1 MDPLWLQREAA
12 TIQNRYRTHLSFQLN
27 PHSQPQRRPTGL
39 DYKWVLMLVISA
51 SSFLMIMDGGM
62 VAIGLP
68 AMIDGLDT
76 GASTIVWVTLAFFLG
91 STAPLLTLGWVADTI
106 GRKRMFLSGV
116 LIVAIGLAF
125 SAASQ
130 NVTQLILARVAAAAG
145 SSMILATDNALLTQG
160 FPASERGRA
169 QGINNMAFGLGIGL
183 GFLLGGVLVDVLG
196 WRALFWT
203 RLPAQL
209 VLAFLV
215 WRFIK
220 EEPGAS
226 AASIKLDKIDYSGV
240 VLLTMVMVTGL
251 VAINQAGRLGVAT
264 PFVLAL
270 ISATAVILLVLLFVE
285 RRASPPII
293 ELKLFASRVFS
304 SGVTA
309 QMFVQILHGGW
320 NFLAP
325 FLLIQGIGHSASF
338 AGVMILP
345 FQVIRLALSP
355 VSGILSDKFGTRGP
369 SALGQLTLLGG
380 LFALTRLGPDAPTWQ
395 LMVAITIGGAG
406 LSIFLPAN
414 NSAIMGFVP
423 RNYLSSASGF
433 LATSRAIGSSIGVA
447 LAAAIYVSRL
457 GPDGALAQGAASIAV
472 FSAAIDGITVVGI
485 VSTVGILAIYLRGR
499 S

>member
-1 MDPLWLQREAA
+1 
-12 TIQNRYRTHLSFQLN
+12 
-27 PHSQPQRRPTGL
+27 
-39 DYKWVLMLVISA
+39 
-51 SSFLMIMDGGM
+51 MIMDGGM
-62 VAIGLP
+62 TAIGSP
-68 AMIDGLDT
+68 AMIDGLHT
-76 GASTIVWVTLAFFLG
+76 SASTIVWVSLAFLLG
-91 STAPLLTLGWVADTI
+91 STAPLLTLGWVADTV
-106 GRKRMFLSGV
+106 GRKRMYLWGV
-116 LIVAIGLAF
+116 LIVAVGLAF

-130 NVTQLILARVAAAAG
+130 DVTQLILSRVVAAAG

-196 WRALFWT
+196 WRALFWS

-220 EEPGAS
+220 EEPGTP
-226 AASIKLDKIDYSGV
+226 AASIRLDKIDYGGV

-251 VAINQAGRLGVAT
+251 VAINQAGRLGVAA
-264 PFVLAL
+264 PLVLAL
-270 ISATAVILLVLLFVE
+270 AGATAVILLLLLYVE

-293 ELKLFASRVFS
+293 ELRLFTNRVFS

-325 FLLIQGIGHSASF
+325 FLLIHGIGHSATF
-338 AGVMILP
+338 AGVIILP
-345 FQVIRLALSP
+345 FHVIRLVLSP
-355 VSGILSDKFGTRGP
+355 VSGVLSDKFGTRGP
-369 SALGQLTLLGG
+369 SAVGHLILMGG

-406 LSIFLPAN
+406 MSMFLPAN

-433 LATSRAIGSSIGVA
+433 LATSRAIGSSIGLA
-447 LAAAIYVSRL
+447 LAAAIYVSTL
-457 GPDGALAQGAASIAV
+457 GPDGALGQGVASIAV
-472 FSAAIDGITVVGI
+472 FAAAMDGLTVVGI
-485 VSTVGILAIYLRGR
+485 VSIVGILAIYLRGR